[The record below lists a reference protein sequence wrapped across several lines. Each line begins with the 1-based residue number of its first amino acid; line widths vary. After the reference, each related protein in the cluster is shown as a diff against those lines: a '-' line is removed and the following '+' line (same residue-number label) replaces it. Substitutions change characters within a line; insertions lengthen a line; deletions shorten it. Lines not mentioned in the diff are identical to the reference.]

1 MSSIFKHRTRLG
13 LTQQEL
19 GWRAGIGRSDIGK
32 FERGI
37 LKPSAAQLEKLSA
50 VFEVDVKELIPA
62 YFPKSRSEGDYR
74 ALEEELTHCQSENE
88 RLRAQNER
96 LQSEN
101 SDLMTLLTKRSFPGM
116 LNGSRHQDK
125 EIVKDLVSLMKIA
138 HPDRHAG
145 HTAAVELTKAIV
157 ALKEKY
163 EVRKTSSW

>member
-13 LTQQEL
+13 LTRKEL
-19 GWRAGIGRSDIGK
+19 GWRAGIGRSDIGH

-37 LKPSAAQLEKLSA
+37 LKPSAAQLEKLAA

-74 ALEEELTHCQSENE
+74 ALEEELQHCRSENE
-88 RLRAQNER
+88 RLRTQNER

-101 SDLMTLLTKRSFPGM
+101 TDLMTLLTKRPFSGV
-116 LNGSRHQDK
+116 LNGSRQQDK
-125 EIVKDLVSLMKIA
+125 EIAKDLVSLMKIT

-145 HTAAVELTKAIV
+145 HALAVELTKAIV

-163 EVRKTSSW
+163 GVRKTSA